1 MKKIILLITMMLGV
15 LYANPTVETC
25 KASIKMA
32 QNYKATMGDDI
43 LSIKTMQAYKNNVI
57 AHCGT
62 LTAAEPSP
70 TAALLAK
77 QDQVMACQ
85 ASISRAQIFKE
96 EMSNSKEDQL
106 KLQAHKCLVVQS
118 CGTITAAFEVK
129 PVLYCSL

>member
-1 MKKIILLITMMLGV
+1 MNKLILLFSLMMGV
-15 LYANPTVETC
+15 LFANPTVESC
-25 KASIKMA
+25 KESIRMA
-32 QNYKATMGDDI
+32 HNYKATMGNDM

-57 AHCGT
+57 SHCGS
-62 LTAAEPSP
+62 LTAAEPTP

-77 QDQVMACQ
+77 EDQIMACQ

-96 EMSNSKEDQL
+96 EMSNSNEDKL

-118 CGTITAAFEVK
+118 CGTITAALQAK